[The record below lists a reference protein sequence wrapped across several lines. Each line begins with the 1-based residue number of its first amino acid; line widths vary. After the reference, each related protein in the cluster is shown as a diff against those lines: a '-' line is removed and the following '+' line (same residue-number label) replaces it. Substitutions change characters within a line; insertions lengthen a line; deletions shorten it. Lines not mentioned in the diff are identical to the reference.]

1 MSITPPKPSLGRRD
15 LKKQQTREAL
25 LTVTLRLAA
34 ERGLEHVTVEEICA
48 EVGVS
53 SRTFFNYFPAKDDA
67 VLDDNAA
74 AAEEMLRRL
83 TEVLTELPVLAAVH
97 ASLAAIIGEMETDRD
112 RWLLRLTAIE
122 RSPSMLPRL
131 IATSVKTG
139 QQAAEVIG
147 RHLGVPAD
155 GYPALVIG
163 VAGAALRSAM
173 QRWAAGDGSRPL
185 AAYVDEAFAAL
196 ANGLADPQQQLE
208 GRE

>member
-1 MSITPPKPSLGRRD
+1 MSTTPPKPSLGRRD

-67 VLDDNAA
+67 VLEDNAG
-74 AAEEMLRRL
+74 AAEEMQRRL
-83 TEVLTELPVLAAVH
+83 EELLTELPVLAAVH
-97 ASLAAIIGEMETDRD
+97 ASLARIIAEMEAERE
-112 RWLLRLTAIE
+112 RWLLRLAAIE
-122 RSPSMLPRL
+122 RSPSLLPRL

-139 QQAAEVIG
+139 QQAAEIIG
-147 RHLGVPAD
+147 RHVGVPAD

-163 VAGAALRSAM
+163 VAGAAFRAAM

-185 AAYVDEAFAAL
+185 DAYVGEAFAAL
-196 ANGLADPQQQLE
+196 ANGLADP
-208 GRE
+208 RNK

>member
-1 MSITPPKPSLGRRD
+1 MSTTPPKPSLGRRD

-53 SRTFFNYFPAKDDA
+53 SRTFFNYFPNKDDA
-67 VLDDNAA
+67 VLDDNTA
-74 AAEEMLRRL
+74 AAEEMQRRL
-83 TEVLTELPVLAAVH
+83 TDLLGEMPVLAAVH
-97 ASLAAIIGEMETDRD
+97 ASLAAIIAEMEEERD
-112 RWLLRLTAIE
+112 RWLQRLAAIE
-122 RSPSMLPRL
+122 RSPSLLPRL
-131 IATSVKTG
+131 IATSVKTE
-139 QQAAEVIG
+139 QQAAEIIA
-147 RHLGVPAD
+147 RHVGVPAD

-163 VAGAALRSAM
+163 VAGAAFRAAM
-173 QRWAAGDGSRPL
+173 QRWATGDGSRPL

-196 ANGLADPQQQLE
+196 ANGLADPKHQLE